1 MAVKACSVPDRRS
14 TATCTWAAFDPS
26 TFWVGRHDA
35 GIQHE
40 DEFLTFI
47 GLHPD
52 VMDLFIGERE
62 GLIGELCA
70 HRGQDST

>member
-1 MAVKACSVPDRRS
+1 MQCAGSSIDSDLHMGRVRPEYVLG
-14 TATCTWAAFDPS
+14 
-26 TFWVGRHDA
+26 GRHDA